1 MTTSIIEKFTKING
15 QTKKYRLTELITL
28 NKPNLMLIT
37 QKLLRILSNSMPD
50 CYRNLY
56 TKF

>member
-1 MTTSIIEKFTKING
+1 MTTSIIAKFTKNKWPD
-15 QTKKYRLTELITL
+15 KKNRLTELITL
-28 NKPNLMLIT
+28 NKPNLMQIT
-37 QKLLRILSNSMPD
+37 QKLLRILYNSMPN